1 MRRWFKVFPEVM
13 LVDSTHNTNESRY
26 KLFSFMVWSS
36 KWLWLYVHYSLMEN
50 ENAECLTDAIGSL
63 KFHNPSWETIK
74 VITIDKG
81 MGELGLLEKAFP
93 GVRIILI
100 RTDM

>member
-26 KLFSFMVWSS
+26 KLFSFMDQ
-36 KWLWLYVHYSLMEN
+36 YVHYSLMEN